1 MYSPSYEAEKK
12 YYNICIQEAIS
23 IFYLVYLVKLQS
35 HTNYIK
41 NKYDCQE
48 KFFGSFETMLKIML
62 DI

>member
-1 MYSPSYEAEKK
+1 MYSTSDEAEKK

-41 NKYDCQE
+41 NEYDCQE
-48 KFFGSFETMLKIML
+48 KFFGLFETMSKIML